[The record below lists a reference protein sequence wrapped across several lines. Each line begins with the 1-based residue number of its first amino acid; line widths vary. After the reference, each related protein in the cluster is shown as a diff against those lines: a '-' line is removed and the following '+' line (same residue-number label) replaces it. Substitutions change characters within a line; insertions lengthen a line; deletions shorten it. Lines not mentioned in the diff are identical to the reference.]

1 MFSVATQIARIPPLG
16 AFMLERWVDTVK
28 TTVAISPYLR
38 R

>member
-1 MFSVATQIARIPPLG
+1 MFSVATRIVRIPPLG
-16 AFMLERWVDTVK
+16 TFVLEIWVDTVK